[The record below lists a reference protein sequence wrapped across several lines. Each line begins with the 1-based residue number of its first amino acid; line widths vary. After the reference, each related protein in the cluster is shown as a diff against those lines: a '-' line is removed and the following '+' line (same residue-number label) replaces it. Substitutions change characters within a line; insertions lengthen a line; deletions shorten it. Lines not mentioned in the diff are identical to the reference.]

1 MWLKFEFVQLFV
13 LLLSLHI
20 IYENVVHLLIMYA
33 ILLYGWCKL
42 LHLEF
47 GAGVWYIT
55 LLQPFFFKILLS
67 LLQLTFHKNFLSLWQ
82 SSRLFFSMRKDLDFS
97 DCIGSVPEFWYIS
110 WALSFPY
117 FPYWGYYYLQGP
129 KIFLL
134 ASPESFSCAVH
145 SYPDWFWNH
154 TIKISLNQLFSSS
167 LFA

>member
-1 MWLKFEFVQLFV
+1 MLCICWSCMQFCCMVDVNFYIW
-13 LLLSLHI
+13 SL
-20 IYENVVHLLIMYA
+20 VRV
-33 ILLYGWCKL
+33 
-42 LHLEF
+42 F
-47 GAGVWYIT
+47 DT
-55 LLQPFFFKILLS
+55 LRFSNPFFFKILLL